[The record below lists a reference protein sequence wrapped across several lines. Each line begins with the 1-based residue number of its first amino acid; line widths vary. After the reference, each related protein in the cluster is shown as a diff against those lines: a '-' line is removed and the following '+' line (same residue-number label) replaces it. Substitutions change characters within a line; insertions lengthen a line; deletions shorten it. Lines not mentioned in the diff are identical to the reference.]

1 MANELETV
9 TKQNKTPDIGAGE
22 YDEVGPDDS
31 VSVVDTLKSHTGSEV
46 SMKTTVSVLLYRTQ
60 QKEIELLLRRRL

>member
-22 YDEVGPDDS
+22 YDDS
-31 VSVVDTLKSHTGSEV
+31 VSVVDTLKSHTDSEV
-46 SMKTTVSVLLYRTQ
+46 SMKTTVSVLLHRTQ
-60 QKEIELLLRRRL
+60 QKEIELLLRQRL